1 MSGEGSEY
9 NRGFGLEWKIFK
21 KLTNMRKSDFTIL
34 VADDDPDYLFQTV
47 SNLEKAGYKTIAVES
62 QAEAESVIARIRPN
76 LAIFDLMMENDDS
89 GFILC
94 YKIKRKYPDVP
105 VILATAVAHETG
117 ISFSLDSETEKAWI
131 RADRYLEK
139 GIRAEQLDQEVM
151 KLLKI

>member
-1 MSGEGSEY
+1 MK
-9 NRGFGLEWKIFK
+9 FMMMK
-21 KLTNMRKSDFTIL
+21 KSDFTIL
-34 VADDDPDYLFQTV
+34 VADDDPDYLFQTI
-47 SNLEKAGYKTIAVES
+47 SNLEKAGYKTIAAES
-62 QAEAESVIARIRPN
+62 QAEAETIISRFKPS

-117 ISFSLDSETEKAWI
+117 ISFSLDSESDRMWI

-139 GIRAEQLDQEVM
+139 GIRSDQLDQEIM
-151 KLLKI
+151 RLLKL